1 MRLLVTAMVVTFT
14 LADAAV
20 VAADVDVERSK
31 VKFTLSSDA
40 CPNLRAGTTI
50 KASGRQRSVTTTTT
64 DANGITRVVNY
75 SKAVGKARDQR
86 GRKYRFDYRNSFAVT
101 NTTATPAQYTGTM
114 FDLFE
119 LTGRGPAKL
128 ENGFVAAYTTDL
140 GESAT
145 YQPLYSFGDPIDFAA
160 GTARCDPL

>member
-1 MRLLVTAMVVTFT
+1 MKLLVTAMVVAFT
-14 LADAAV
+14 LIDAAV
-20 VAADVDVERSK
+20 AAAEVDVERSK
-31 VKFTLSSDA
+31 VKFMMSSDT

-64 DANGITRVVNY
+64 DASGIKTVVNY
-75 SKAVGKARDQR
+75 TRAVGKARDQR

-101 NTTATPAQYTGTM
+101 NTTAAPAQFSGTM
-114 FDLFE
+114 FDLFS

-128 ENGFVAAYTTDL
+128 ENGFVAIYTTDF
-140 GESAT
+140 GELAT